1 MRIIPKKRTAAAT
14 AILVLSLGLTLSC
27 KHSQSQQTGVG
38 AVHHGVGVIESIDK
52 EMATVQIDHE
62 EIKDYMPA
70 MNMPYSVK
78 DKSLLDS
85 VSAGDRVEFSLEG
98 TSKGDVVSEIKR
110 IEDRGRGSGVGGQGT
125 PATAPRPPAPGP

>member
-1 MRIIPKKRTAAAT
+1 MRIISKKRTAATT

-27 KHSQSQQTGVG
+27 KHSQSPQPGVG

-52 EMATVQIDHE
+52 EMATVQINHE
-62 EIKDYMPA
+62 DIKDYMPA
-70 MNMPYSVK
+70 MSMPYPVK

-85 VSAGDRVEFSLEG
+85 VSPGDRVEFSLEG

-110 IEDRGRGSGVGGQGT
+110 IEKK
-125 PATAPRPPAPGP
+125 P